1 MRARTVQELVAAH
14 EGLRLKPYKDSLG
27 VLTIGYG
34 RNLDDVGLRRNE
46 AEIMLGN
53 ELRAARVSAQRYRWF
68 ADLSDVRQ
76 AVIVDMH
83 FQLGRAGFAAFTNT
97 RAAIAAGDWHTA
109 ADEMSASRW
118 HEQTPTRCERLA
130 RMMVEDRWPDA

>member
-1 MRARTVQELVAAH
+1 MRARTVQELVAQH

-53 ELRAARVSAQRYRWF
+53 DLRAARVSAQRYRWF

-97 RAAIAAGDWHTA
+97 RAAIAAGDWRTA
-109 ADEMSASRW
+109 ADEMIASRW
-118 HEQTPTRCERLA
+118 HEQTPTRCDRLA
-130 RMMVEDRWPDA
+130 RMMAEDRWPDA